1 MWDVICLQEVDLH
14 SELFEDH
21 PTFKGDKFDNGS
33 KWSVAIYYNADKFEE
48 IESVE
53 RRYLDPETMKEQS

>member
-1 MWDVICLQEVDLH
+1 MDLH
-14 SELFEDH
+14 SELFKGH

-33 KWSVAIYYNADKFEE
+33 KWSIAIYFNADKFEE

-53 RRYLDPETMKEQS
+53 RRYLDPESQQEQS